1 MLNYSKPLRPYS
13 FTWADSIEVE
23 KSSSSTP
30 FTIMNPTTEA
40 TTHSNNL
47 NDLPSKEHDV
57 SENMPSSD
65 SDPEDQR
72 LEPKDDAPPRDMP
85 GWKWFIVVLAIYSS
99 QFLFA
104 LDNTIVANVQPVIVA
119 HFHSVQKLPWV
130 SVAFLIGAAGTNL
143 VWGKIFGQFN
153 AKWTYILSVFVFEVG
168 SAVCGAAPN
177 MNALIIGRAICG
189 VSGSGMYVG
198 LMTLLASTTT
208 IQERPIYVGGA
219 GFIWG
224 VGTVL
229 GPIIGGAFTD
239 SSAGWRWAFY
249 INLCVGAVCAPVYLF
264 MLPNKDPRP
273 GVSQRDRAREMDYI
287 GAILTMGAFISGV
300 MAVSFGGV
308 TYPWNSGQIIGLF
321 CCSGVLFILL
331 GIQQVF
337 TLLTTIARRLVPVEF
352 FGSRTVLILF
362 AATAAGG
369 TAIFV
374 PVYMAP
380 IYFQFTRGDGALE
393 SGVRLLPF
401 IMLMIVAVIANGA
414 LLSKFGL
421 YMPWYLVGGILVTVG
436 GALMYTVGLTTSV
449 AHVYGY
455 TVLIGIGVG
464 FFAQASFSVAQAT
477 VAPEMVASAVG
488 FISLAQIT
496 GITISLAVANAVFL
510 NESERSIHAL
520 LPHVP
525 ASEIKQTIAGTRSQL
540 FQNLTPAVR
549 EQVLRAIVDAQSKAY
564 ILVIT
569 AGALVTVLSVL
580 MKREKLFTS
589 PSGSS

>member
-1 MLNYSKPLRPYS
+1 
-13 FTWADSIEVE
+13 
-23 KSSSSTP
+23 
-30 FTIMNPTTEA
+30 
-40 TTHSNNL
+40 
-47 NDLPSKEHDV
+47 
-57 SENMPSSD
+57 
-65 SDPEDQR
+65 
-72 LEPKDDAPPRDMP
+72 
-85 GWKWFIVVLAIYSS
+85 LAIYSS

-104 LDNTIVANVQPVIVA
+104 LDNTIVANVQPVIVSD
-119 HFHSVQKLPWV
+119 FKSVEKLPWI

-143 VWGKIFGQFN
+143 IWGKIFGQFN

-198 LMTLLASTTT
+198 LMTLLAATTT
-208 IQERPIYVGGA
+208 IHERPMYVGGG

-264 MLPNKDPRP
+264 LLPNKDPRP
-273 GVSQRDRAREMDYI
+273 GVSLRERANTMDHLGGILTI
-287 GAILTMGAFISGV
+287 GAMVTGV

-308 TYPWNSGQIIGLF
+308 MYPWNSGRIIGLF

-331 GIQQVF
+331 GLQQVF
-337 TLLTTIARRLVPVEF
+337 TIFTNATHRVLPVEF
-352 FGSRTVLILF
+352 FKSRTVLILF

-380 IYFQFTRGDGALE
+380 LYFQFTRGDSTLE

-401 IMLMIVAVIANGA
+401 IILMIVAVMANGA
-414 LLSKFGL
+414 LLSSFGL
-421 YMPWYLVGGILVTVG
+421 YMPWYLVGGILVVIG

-455 TVLIGIGVG
+455 TVLIGVGVG

-477 VAPEMVASAVG
+477 VAPELVPSAVG

-496 GITISLAVANAVFL
+496 GITLALAIANAVFF
-510 NESERSIHAL
+510 NESVRSLRTI
-520 LPHVP
+520 LPGVDPEH
-525 ASEIKQTIAGTRSQL
+525 IKETISGTRSEL
-540 FQNLTPAVR
+540 FQSLTPRVR
-549 EQVLRAIVDAQSKAY
+549 EQVLEALVDALSKSY
-564 ILVIT
+564 ILVMT
-569 AGALVTVLSVL
+569 AGALVAVLSLL
-580 MKREKLFTS
+580 MKREKLFLA
-589 PSGSS
+589 PSGGS

>member
-1 MLNYSKPLRPYS
+1 MAADNKPASLASK
-13 FTWADSIEVE
+13 DSNL
-23 KSSSSTP
+23 SA
-30 FTIMNPTTEA
+30 TER
-40 TTHSNNL
+40 
-47 NDLPSKEHDV
+47 EV
-57 SENMPSSD
+57 SEKATSTD
-65 SDPEDQR
+65 VDPEAQR
-72 LEPKDDAPPRDMP
+72 GEDSVPEDPKSPPREIS
-85 GWKWFIVVLAIYSS
+85 GWKWFLVVLAIYSS

-104 LDNTIVANVQPVIVA
+104 LDNTIVANVQPVIVSD
-119 HFHSVQKLPWV
+119 FKSVEKLPWI

-143 VWGKIFGQFN
+143 IWGKVFGQFN

-198 LMTLLASTTT
+198 LMTLLAATTT
-208 IQERPIYVGGA
+208 IHERPMYVGGG

-264 MLPNKDPRP
+264 LLPNKDPRP
-273 GVSQRDRAREMDYI
+273 GVSLRERANTMDHLGGILTI
-287 GAILTMGAFISGV
+287 GAMVTGV

-308 TYPWNSGQIIGLF
+308 MYPWNSGRIIGLF

-331 GIQQVF
+331 GLQQVF
-337 TLLTTIARRLVPVEF
+337 TIFTSATHRVLPVEF
-352 FGSRTVLILF
+352 FKSRTVLILF

-380 IYFQFTRGDGALE
+380 LYFQFTRGDSTLE

-401 IMLMIVAVIANGA
+401 IILMIVAVMANGA
-414 LLSKFGL
+414 LLSSFGL
-421 YMPWYLVGGILVTVG
+421 YMPWYLVGGILVVIG

-455 TVLIGIGVG
+455 TVLIGVGVG

-477 VAPEMVASAVG
+477 VAPELVPSAVG

-496 GITISLAVANAVFL
+496 GITLALAIANAVFF
-510 NESERSIHAL
+510 NESVRSLRTI
-520 LPHVP
+520 LPGVDPEH
-525 ASEIKQTIAGTRSQL
+525 IKETISGTRSEL
-540 FQNLTPAVR
+540 FQSLTPRVR
-549 EQVLRAIVDAQSKAY
+549 EQVLEALVDALSKSY
-564 ILVIT
+564 ILVMT
-569 AGALVTVLSVL
+569 AGALVAVLSLL
-580 MKREKLFTS
+580 MKREKLFLA
-589 PSGSS
+589 PSGGS

>member
-1 MLNYSKPLRPYS
+1 MAADNKPASLASR
-13 FTWADSIEVE
+13 DSNL
-23 KSSSSTP
+23 SA
-30 FTIMNPTTEA
+30 TER
-40 TTHSNNL
+40 
-47 NDLPSKEHDV
+47 EV
-57 SENMPSSD
+57 SEKATSTD
-65 SDPEDQR
+65 VDPEAQR
-72 LEPKDDAPPRDMP
+72 GGDSVPEDTKSPPREIS
-85 GWKWFIVVLAIYSS
+85 GWKWFLVVLAIYSS

-104 LDNTIVANVQPVIVA
+104 LDNTIVANVQPVIVSD
-119 HFHSVQKLPWV
+119 FKSVEKLPWI

-143 VWGKIFGQFN
+143 IWGKIFGQFN

-198 LMTLLASTTT
+198 LMTLLAATTT
-208 IQERPIYVGGA
+208 IHERPMYVGGG

-264 MLPNKDPRP
+264 LLPNKDPRP
-273 GVSQRDRAREMDYI
+273 GVSLRERANTMDHLGGILTI
-287 GAILTMGAFISGV
+287 GAMVTGV

-308 TYPWNSGQIIGLF
+308 MYPWNSGRIIGLF

-331 GIQQVF
+331 GLQQVF
-337 TLLTTIARRLVPVEF
+337 TIFTNATHRVLPVEF
-352 FGSRTVLILF
+352 FKSRTVLILF

-380 IYFQFTRGDGALE
+380 LYFQFTRGDSTLE

-401 IMLMIVAVIANGA
+401 IILMIVAVMANGA
-414 LLSKFGL
+414 LLSSFGL
-421 YMPWYLVGGILVTVG
+421 YMPWYLVGGILVVIG

-455 TVLIGIGVG
+455 TVLIGVGVG

-477 VAPEMVASAVG
+477 VAPELVPSAVG

-496 GITISLAVANAVFL
+496 GITLALAIANAVFF
-510 NESERSIHAL
+510 NESVRSLRTI
-520 LPHVP
+520 LPGVDPEH
-525 ASEIKQTIAGTRSQL
+525 IKETISGTRSEL
-540 FQNLTPAVR
+540 FQSLTPRVR
-549 EQVLRAIVDAQSKAY
+549 EQVLEALVDALSKSY
-564 ILVIT
+564 ILVMT
-569 AGALVTVLSVL
+569 AGALVAVLSLL
-580 MKREKLFTS
+580 MKREKLFLA
-589 PSGSS
+589 PSGGS

>member
-1 MLNYSKPLRPYS
+1 MAADNKPASLASK
-13 FTWADSIEVE
+13 DSNL
-23 KSSSSTP
+23 SA
-30 FTIMNPTTEA
+30 TER
-40 TTHSNNL
+40 
-47 NDLPSKEHDV
+47 EV
-57 SENMPSSD
+57 SEKATSTD
-65 SDPEDQR
+65 VDPEAQR
-72 LEPKDDAPPRDMP
+72 GEDSVPEDPKSPPREIS
-85 GWKWFIVVLAIYSS
+85 GWKWFLVVLAIYSS

-104 LDNTIVANVQPVIVA
+104 LDNTIVANVQPVIVSD
-119 HFHSVQKLPWV
+119 FKSVEKLPWI

-143 VWGKIFGQFN
+143 IWGKVFGQFN

-198 LMTLLASTTT
+198 LMTLLAATTT
-208 IQERPIYVGGA
+208 IHERPMYVGGG

-229 GPIIGGAFTD
+229 GPIVGGAFTD

-264 MLPNKDPRP
+264 LLPNKDPRP
-273 GVSQRDRAREMDYI
+273 GVSLRERANTMDHLGGILTI
-287 GAILTMGAFISGV
+287 GAMVTGV

-308 TYPWNSGQIIGLF
+308 MYPWNSGRIIGLF

-331 GIQQVF
+331 GLQQVF
-337 TLLTTIARRLVPVEF
+337 TILTSATHRVLPVEF
-352 FGSRTVLILF
+352 FKSRTVLILF

-380 IYFQFTRGDGALE
+380 LYFQFTRGDSTLE

-401 IMLMIVAVIANGA
+401 IILMIVAVMANGA
-414 LLSKFGL
+414 LLSSFGL
-421 YMPWYLVGGILVTVG
+421 YMPWYLVGGILVVIG

-455 TVLIGIGVG
+455 TVLIGVGVG

-477 VAPEMVASAVG
+477 VAPELVPSAVG

-496 GITISLAVANAVFL
+496 GITLALAIANAVFF
-510 NESERSIHAL
+510 NESVRSLRTI
-520 LPHVP
+520 LPGVDPEH
-525 ASEIKQTIAGTRSQL
+525 IKETISGTRSEL
-540 FQNLTPAVR
+540 FQSLTPRVR
-549 EQVLRAIVDAQSKAY
+549 EQVLEALVDALSKSY
-564 ILVIT
+564 ILVMT
-569 AGALVTVLSVL
+569 AGALVAVLSLL
-580 MKREKLFTS
+580 MKREKLFLA
-589 PSGSS
+589 PSGGS

>member
-1 MLNYSKPLRPYS
+1 MVADNKPASLAFS
-13 FTWADSIEVE
+13 
-23 KSSSSTP
+23 
-30 FTIMNPTTEA
+30 PTER
-40 TTHSNNL
+40 
-47 NDLPSKEHDV
+47 EV
-57 SENMPSSD
+57 SEKATSID
-65 SDPEDQR
+65 SDPEAQR
-72 LEPKDDAPPRDMP
+72 GGDPPAREIS
-85 GWKWFIVVLAIYSS
+85 GWKWFLVVLAIYSS

-104 LDNTIVANVQPVIVA
+104 LDNTIVANVQPVIVS
-119 HFHSVQKLPWV
+119 HFKSVEKLPWI

-143 VWGKIFGQFN
+143 IWGKVFGQFN

-168 SAVCGAAPN
+168 SALCGAAPN

-198 LMTLLASTTT
+198 LMTLLAATTT
-208 IQERPIYVGGA
+208 IHERPMYVGGG

-224 VGTVL
+224 LGTVL

-264 MLPNKDPRP
+264 LLPNKDPRP
-273 GVSQRDRAREMDYI
+273 GVSLRERANTMDHLGGILTI
-287 GAILTMGAFISGV
+287 GAMVTGV

-308 TYPWNSGQIIGLF
+308 MYPWNSGQIIGLF

-331 GIQQVF
+331 GLQQVF
-337 TLLTTIARRLVPVEF
+337 TIFTSVAYRVLPVEF
-352 FGSRTVLILF
+352 FKSRTVLILF

-380 IYFQFTRGDGALE
+380 LYFQFTRGDSTLE

-401 IMLMIVAVIANGA
+401 IILMIVAVLANGA
-414 LLSKFGL
+414 LLSSFGL
-421 YMPWYLVGGILVTVG
+421 YMPWYLVGGILVVIG

-455 TVLIGIGVG
+455 TILIGVGVG

-477 VAPEMVASAVG
+477 VAPELVASAVG

-496 GITISLAVANAVFL
+496 GITLSLAIANAVFF
-510 NESERSIHAL
+510 NQSVRSLQTI
-520 LPHVP
+520 LPGVDPEH
-525 ASEIKQTIAGTRSQL
+525 IKQTISGTQSEL
-540 FQNLTPAVR
+540 FQSLAPRVR
-549 EQVLRAIVDAQSKAY
+549 EQVLEALVDALSKSY
-564 ILVIT
+564 ILVMT
-569 AGALVTVLSVL
+569 AGALVAVLSLL
-580 MKREKLFTS
+580 MKREKLFLA
-589 PSGSS
+589 PSGGS

>member
-1 MLNYSKPLRPYS
+1 MPKQNLSSMSDTMAAADKPASLASK
-13 FTWADSIEVE
+13 DSNLSPTERELSE
-23 KSSSSTP
+23 KAIST
-30 FTIMNPTTEA
+30 
-40 TTHSNNL
+40 
-47 NDLPSKEHDV
+47 
-57 SENMPSSD
+57 D
-65 SDPEDQR
+65 SDPEAQSGGDSVP
-72 LEPKDDAPPRDMP
+72 EDSKSPPREIT
-85 GWKWFIVVLAIYSS
+85 GWKWFLVVLSIYSS

-104 LDNTIVANVQPVIVA
+104 LDNTIVANVQPVIVG
-119 HFHSVQKLPWV
+119 HFNSVEKLPWI

-143 VWGKIFGQFN
+143 IWGKVFAQFN

-198 LMTLLASTTT
+198 LMTLLAATTT
-208 IQERPIYVGGA
+208 IQERPLYVGGG

-264 MLPNKDPRP
+264 LLPNKDPRP
-273 GVSQRDRAREMDYI
+273 GVSLRERANTMDHIGGILTI
-287 GAILTMGAFISGV
+287 GAMVTGV

-308 TYPWNSGQIIGLF
+308 MYPWNSGRIIGLF
-321 CCSGVLFILL
+321 CCSAVLFILL
-331 GIQQVF
+331 GLQQVF
-337 TLLTTIARRLVPVEF
+337 TIYTNVAHRVLPVEF
-352 FGSRTVLILF
+352 FKSRTVLILF

-380 IYFQFTRGDGALE
+380 LYFQFTRGDSTLE

-401 IMLMIVAVIANGA
+401 IILMIVAVMANGA
-414 LLSKFGL
+414 LLSKFGM
-421 YMPWYLVGGILVTVG
+421 YMPWYLVGGILVVIG

-455 TVLIGIGVG
+455 TILIGVGVG

-477 VAPEMVASAVG
+477 VAPELIPSAVG

-496 GITISLAVANAVFL
+496 GITLALAIANAVFF
-510 NESERSIHAL
+510 NESVRSLKTILPGVDPERIKDTISGTQSEFFQSL
-520 LPHVP
+520 LP
-525 ASEIKQTIAGTRSQL
+525 G
-540 FQNLTPAVR
+540 VR
-549 EQVLRAIVDAQSKAY
+549 EQVLEAIVDALSKSY
-564 ILVIT
+564 ILVMT
-569 AGALVTVLSVL
+569 AGALVAVLSLL
-580 MKREKLFTS
+580 MKREKLFLA
-589 PSGSS
+589 PSGGS

>member
-1 MLNYSKPLRPYS
+1 MG
-13 FTWADSIEVE
+13 T
-23 KSSSSTP
+23 
-30 FTIMNPTTEA
+30 TTEPN
-40 TTHSNNL
+40 H
-47 NDLPSKEHDV
+47 LPPAEHDV
-57 SENMPSSD
+57 SEKTSATD
-65 SDPEDQR
+65 LDPEKQSVESPAEDSKAQAR
-72 LEPKDDAPPRDMP
+72 EIA

-104 LDNTIVANVQPVIVA
+104 LDNTIVANVQPVIVG
-119 HFHSVQKLPWV
+119 HFKSIEKLPWV

-143 VWGKIFGQFN
+143 VWGKVYGQFN

-168 SAVCGAAPN
+168 SAVCGAAPSID
-177 MNALIIGRAICG
+177 ALIIGRAICG

-208 IQERPIYVGGA
+208 IQERPVYIGGA

-273 GVSQRDRAREMDYI
+273 GVSQRDRAREMDYMGGILTI
-287 GAILTMGAFISGV
+287 GAMVSGV

-308 TYPWNSGQIIGLF
+308 IYAWNSGRIIGLF

-331 GIQQVF
+331 GLQQVF
-337 TLLTTIARRLVPVEF
+337 TIFTSVSRRVLPVEF
-352 FGSRTVLILF
+352 FKSRTVLILF

-369 TAIFV
+369 TCIFV

-380 IYFQFTRGDGALE
+380 IYFQFTRGDSTLQ

-401 IMLMIVAVIANGA
+401 IILMIVAVIANGA
-414 LLSKFGL
+414 LLSSFGL
-421 YMPWYLVGGILVTVG
+421 YMPWYLAGGILAVIG
-436 GALMYTVGLTTSV
+436 GALMYTVGLDTSV

-464 FFAQASFSVAQAT
+464 FFSQASFSVAQAT
-477 VAPEMVASAVG
+477 VAPDMVASAVG

-496 GITISLAVANAVFL
+496 GITLALAIANAVFL
-510 NESERSIHAL
+510 NESERSIRDI
-520 LPHVP
+520 LPDIR
-525 ASEIKQTIAGTRSQL
+525 AEQIRQTISGTQSAFFKSL
-540 FQNLTPAVR
+540 APDIR
-549 EQVLRAIVDAQSKAY
+549 EQVLRAIVDAQSKSY

-569 AGALVTVLSVL
+569 AGALVTILSLL
-580 MKREKLFTS
+580 MKREKLFLA
-589 PSGSS
+589 PSGGP

>member
-1 MLNYSKPLRPYS
+1 MAADNKPASLASR
-13 FTWADSIEVE
+13 DSNL
-23 KSSSSTP
+23 SA
-30 FTIMNPTTEA
+30 TER
-40 TTHSNNL
+40 
-47 NDLPSKEHDV
+47 EV
-57 SENMPSSD
+57 SEKATSTD
-65 SDPEDQR
+65 VDPEAQR
-72 LEPKDDAPPRDMP
+72 GGDSVPEDPKSPPREIS
-85 GWKWFIVVLAIYSS
+85 GWKWFLVVLAIYSS

-104 LDNTIVANVQPVIVA
+104 LDNTIVANVQPVIVSD
-119 HFHSVQKLPWV
+119 FKSVEKLPWI

-143 VWGKIFGQFN
+143 IWGKIFGQFN

-198 LMTLLASTTT
+198 LMTLLAATTT
-208 IQERPIYVGGA
+208 IHERPMYVGGG

-264 MLPNKDPRP
+264 LLPNKDPRP
-273 GVSQRDRAREMDYI
+273 GVSLRERANTMDHLGGILTI
-287 GAILTMGAFISGV
+287 GAMVTGV

-308 TYPWNSGQIIGLF
+308 MYPWNSGRIIGLF

-331 GIQQVF
+331 GLQQVF
-337 TLLTTIARRLVPVEF
+337 TIFTNATHRVLPVEF
-352 FGSRTVLILF
+352 FKSRTVLILF

-380 IYFQFTRGDGALE
+380 LYFQFTRGDSTLE

-401 IMLMIVAVIANGA
+401 IILMIVAVMANGA
-414 LLSKFGL
+414 LLSSFGL
-421 YMPWYLVGGILVTVG
+421 YMPWYLVGGILVVIG

-455 TVLIGIGVG
+455 TVLIGVGVG

-477 VAPEMVASAVG
+477 VAPELVPSAVG

-496 GITISLAVANAVFL
+496 GITLALAIANAVFF
-510 NESERSIHAL
+510 NESVRSLRTI
-520 LPHVP
+520 LPGVDPEH
-525 ASEIKQTIAGTRSQL
+525 IKETISGTRSEL
-540 FQNLTPAVR
+540 FQSLTPRVR
-549 EQVLRAIVDAQSKAY
+549 EQVLEALVDALSKSY
-564 ILVIT
+564 ILVMT
-569 AGALVTVLSVL
+569 AGALVAVLSLL
-580 MKREKLFTS
+580 MKREKLFLA
-589 PSGSS
+589 PSGGS

>member
-1 MLNYSKPLRPYS
+1 MTTDNTPGSLASK
-13 FTWADSIEVE
+13 DSNLSPTEHEISE
-23 KSSSSTP
+23 KATST
-30 FTIMNPTTEA
+30 
-40 TTHSNNL
+40 
-47 NDLPSKEHDV
+47 
-57 SENMPSSD
+57 D
-65 SDPEDQR
+65 SDPEAQR
-72 LEPKDDAPPRDMP
+72 GDPVSEDPKIHPREIS
-85 GWKWFIVVLAIYSS
+85 GWKWFLVVLAIYSS

-104 LDNTIVANVQPVIVA
+104 LDNTIVANVQPVIVGD
-119 HFHSVQKLPWV
+119 FKSVEKLPWI

-143 VWGKIFGQFN
+143 IWGKVFGQFN

-168 SAVCGAAPN
+168 SAICGAAPN

-198 LMTLLASTTT
+198 LMTLLAATTT
-208 IQERPIYVGGA
+208 IHERPMYVGGG

-264 MLPNKDPRP
+264 LLPNKDPRP
-273 GVSQRDRAREMDYI
+273 GVSLRERASTMDHLGGILII
-287 GAILTMGAFISGV
+287 GAMVTGV

-308 TYPWNSGQIIGLF
+308 MFPWNSGRIIGLF

-331 GIQQVF
+331 GLQQVF
-337 TLLTTIARRLVPVEF
+337 TILTTVAYRVLPVEF
-352 FGSRTVLILF
+352 FKSRTVLILF

-380 IYFQFTRGDGALE
+380 IYFQFTRGDSTLE

-401 IMLMIVAVIANGA
+401 IILMIVAVLANGA
-414 LLSKFGL
+414 LLSSFGL
-421 YMPWYLVGGILVTVG
+421 YMPWYLVGGILVVIG
-436 GALMYTVGLTTSV
+436 GALMYTVGLGTSV

-455 TVLIGIGVG
+455 TVLIGVGVG

-477 VAPEMVASAVG
+477 VAPELVPSAVG

-496 GITISLAVANAVFL
+496 GITLSLAIANAVFF
-510 NESERSIHAL
+510 NESVKSLQTI
-520 LPHVP
+520 LPGMDP
-525 ASEIKQTIAGTRSQL
+525 EQIKQAISGTQSEV
-540 FQNLTPAVR
+540 FQSLAPRAR
-549 EQVLRAIVDAQSKAY
+549 EEVLEALVKAQSKSY
-564 ILVIT
+564 ILVMT
-569 AGALVTVLSVL
+569 AGALVALLSLV
-580 MKREKLFTS
+580 MKRERLFLA
-589 PSGSS
+589 PSGGS

>member
-1 MLNYSKPLRPYS
+1 MSDTMAADNQPAAGLASK
-13 FTWADSIEVE
+13 DSNRSPTERELSE
-23 KSSSSTP
+23 KAIST
-30 FTIMNPTTEA
+30 
-40 TTHSNNL
+40 
-47 NDLPSKEHDV
+47 
-57 SENMPSSD
+57 D
-65 SDPEDQR
+65 SDPEAQR
-72 LEPKDDAPPRDMP
+72 GGDSVPEDPKSPPREIT
-85 GWKWFIVVLAIYSS
+85 GWKWFLVVLSIYSS

-104 LDNTIVANVQPVIVA
+104 LDNTIVANVQPVIVG
-119 HFHSVQKLPWV
+119 HFNSVEKLPWI

-143 VWGKIFGQFN
+143 IWGKVFGQFN

-198 LMTLLASTTT
+198 LMTLLAATTT
-208 IQERPIYVGGA
+208 IQERPLYVGGG

-264 MLPNKDPRP
+264 LLPNKDPRP
-273 GVSQRDRAREMDYI
+273 GVSLQERANTMDHIGGILTI
-287 GAILTMGAFISGV
+287 GAMVTGV

-308 TYPWNSGQIIGLF
+308 MYPWNSGRIIGLF
-321 CCSGVLFILL
+321 CCSGALFILL

-337 TLLTTIARRLVPVEF
+337 TIYTSVAHRVVPVEF
-352 FGSRTVLILF
+352 FKSRTVLILF

-380 IYFQFTRGDGALE
+380 LYFQFTRGDSTLE

-401 IMLMIVAVIANGA
+401 IILMIVAVMTNGA

-421 YMPWYLVGGILVTVG
+421 YMPWYLVGGVLVVIG
-436 GALMYTVGLTTSV
+436 AALMYTVGLTTSV

-455 TVLIGIGVG
+455 TILIGVGVG

-477 VAPEMVASAVG
+477 VAPELVPSAVG

-496 GITISLAVANAVFL
+496 GITLALAIANAVFF
-510 NESERSIHAL
+510 NESVRSLKTI
-520 LPHVP
+520 LPGVDP
-525 ASEIKQTIAGTRSQL
+525 GQIKDTISGTRSEF
-540 FQNLTPAVR
+540 FQSLEPGVR
-549 EQVLRAIVDAQSKAY
+549 EQVLEALVDALSKSY
-564 ILVIT
+564 ILIMT
-569 AGALVTVLSVL
+569 AGALVAVLSLL
-580 MKREKLFTS
+580 MKREKLFLA
-589 PSGSS
+589 PPGGS